1 MPFRPSA
8 HWPTNCKSL
17 ICNTGM
23 AILLMDRSKHFSYMQ
38 YTWLA
43 VGWKHSIYLEMWK
56 MVLVFHKSNESVNS
70 VTKLDYKII
79 FKKDKL
85 ASSKDSMCF

>member
-17 ICNTGM
+17 IYNTGM
-23 AILLMDRSKHFSYMQ
+23 AILLMDRTKHFNYLQ

-43 VGWKHSIYLEMWK
+43 VGWKQYLLRNVK
-56 MVLVFHKSNESVNS
+56 NGFSLSQKQR
-70 VTKLDYKII
+70 KGYIQ
-79 FKKDKL
+79 
-85 ASSKDSMCF
+85 